1 MGDIILR
8 LVIWFLLTANF
19 SIINII
25 IGVTIALV
33 LPRSS
38 VSPTRLKDLMWS
50 LGKIIVAFPQ
60 AYGEA
65 IQMMLQPHTEEEIV
79 MQKVQ
84 GDRSSWLI
92 FLEIF
97 LITFTPK
104 STVMKYHE
112 DGWFEVHYVKR
123 RSQK

>member
-1 MGDIILR
+1 
-8 LVIWFLLTANF
+8 
-19 SIINII
+19 
-25 IGVTIALV
+25 
-33 LPRSS
+33 
-38 VSPTRLKDLMWS
+38 MWS

-60 AYGEA
+60 AYREA

-84 GDRSSWLI
+84 GDRSSWFI

-104 STVMKYHE
+104 TTVIKYHE

>member
-60 AYGEA
+60 AYREA

>member
-38 VSPTRLKDLMWS
+38 VSPTRPQDLMWS

-60 AYGEA
+60 AYREA

>member
-33 LPRSS
+33 LPRSF

-97 LITFTPK
+97 LITFTPR

>member
-38 VSPTRLKDLMWS
+38 VSPTRLQDLMWS

>member
-50 LGKIIVAFPQ
+50 LRKIIVAFPQ

-79 MQKVQ
+79 TQKVQ

>member
-33 LPRSS
+33 LPRSF